1 MPDTLSIDV
10 FRKSPLTTELT
21 DEQCRVLLQY
31 LTTRML
37 NDDEILIKEGEVDNR
52 LHGIYEGALAVSR
65 STGGGDWTIIH
76 VLKSGDIAGELG
88 FLDGQE
94 HSATLRAVGKTKVFS
109 LERDKFEELVPN
121 HPEIVY
127 RVMRSIVREIHAI
140 VRRMNIQYVELQNYI
155 SKQHGRY

>member
-1 MPDTLSIDV
+1 MPDTLSIEV
-10 FRKSPLTTELT
+10 FRKSPLAAELT
-21 DEQCRVLLQY
+21 DVQCQVLLKNISTRVL
-31 LTTRML
+31 
-37 NDDEILIKEGEVDNR
+37 NHDDILIKEGEVDNR

-76 VLKSGDIAGELG
+76 VLKVGDIAGELG

-94 HSATLRAVGKTKVFS
+94 HSATLRAVGVTKVFS
-109 LERDKFEELVPN
+109 LDREQFEALIPTQ
-121 HPEIVY
+121 PEIVY
-127 RVMRSIVREIHAI
+127 RVMRCIVREVHAI